1 VGPHCLILRGKR
13 AARRAPSIAET
24 VPKSPG
30 GEGLLFPHVPHVP
43 LVGHVGHSKKHAQKI
58 LRFVRHSRPP
68 NTRVPTPSSQTK
80 ARFPSKPQELRR
92 RRRKTVPTSQEDGPQ
107 FLMVA
112 ETGPKWRGPEGAHF
126 PKHSPG
132 PTGGTIPEICETRSH
147 DQEASLPLICRRE
160 GTKSPERRGN
170 ESQRGLPCLSCPT
183 CGTNQKKSTE
193 KPEVCEKLFSIECQT
208 LNTRNGI
215 GTSIKNLTVSKRKK
229 LCQKSFQHQDKTFF
243 NGKDLKKEVI

>member
-1 VGPHCLILRGKR
+1 MRGKR

-30 GEGLLFPHVPHVP
+30 GEGLLFPNVPHVP
-43 LVGHVGHSKKHAQKI
+43 LVGHSKKHAQKI
-58 LRFVRHSRPP
+58 LRFVRHSPPP
-68 NTRVPTPSSQTK
+68 NTRGPTPSPQTN

-112 ETGPKWRGPEGAHF
+112 ETGPKCEGRKGHTAQNILPVPLGEQSQKYVRHAR
-126 PKHSPG
+126 
-132 PTGGTIPEICETRSH
+132 TIRRQAC
-147 DQEASLPLICRRE
+147 LPLIGRRE

-208 LNTRNGI
+208 LNTRNGR
-215 GTSIKNLTVSKRKK
+215 GTSIKNLTVSKRQDHG
-229 LCQKSFQHQDKTFF
+229 QKSFKPQDKTFLM
-243 NGKDLKKEVI
+243 GRISRKK